1 MPASACSRCG
11 LNACSRSLPG
21 ADAYWRLTVARRLLQ
36 RYLSQFADLYEDF
49 HLVQLP
55 LQTEEVRGV
64 ESLKQFS
71 ELLMVSHEDRVARAL
86 EDCPSVD
93 SELSRLRTENAELR
107 AALAAA
113 KR

>member
-1 MPASACSRCG
+1 
-11 LNACSRSLPG
+11 
-21 ADAYWRLTVARRLLQ
+21 LQ

-86 EDCPSVD
+86 ADCPSVD
-93 SELSRLRTENAELR
+93 SELARLRAENAELR

-113 KR
+113 KH

>member
-1 MPASACSRCG
+1 
-11 LNACSRSLPG
+11 
-21 ADAYWRLTVARRLLQ
+21 VQ

-49 HLVQLP
+49 HLIQLP

-71 ELLMVSHEDRVARAL
+71 ELLMMSHEERVARAL
-86 EDCPSVD
+86 QDCPGGET
-93 SELSRLRTENAELR
+93 ELARLRAENTELR

-113 KR
+113 KP